1 MWKAILDE
9 ARELVW
15 VMSIMGALSVITVA
29 LSVALSLALAA
40 FAAHS

>member
-1 MWKAILDE
+1 MWKAIRGE

-15 VMSIMGALSVITVA
+15 LMSIMGALSVIAVA
-29 LSVALSLALAA
+29 LSVAFALALAA